1 MRPSVPSRDWKIRI
15 TDILQ
20 AIKEILELTEGM
32 TAAQFS
38 QDARTVK
45 AVLYNFAVIGEAARH
60 VPIEVREAWPAVPWR
75 EMGDMRNV
83 VIHEYFGVDPEII
96 WETIRQELSP
106 LTPQLEEILK

>member
-1 MRPSVPSRDWKIRI
+1 VPSRDWKIRI

-20 AIKEILELTEGM
+20 AIIEILELTEGM
-32 TAAQFS
+32 TVAQFS
-38 QDARTVK
+38 RDTRTVK

-83 VIHEYFGVDPEII
+83 VIHEYFGVDPEIL

-106 LTPQLEEILK
+106 LTPQLKEILK

>member
-1 MRPSVPSRDWKIRI
+1 MPSREWKIRI

-38 QDARTVK
+38 QDTRTVK
-45 AVLYNFAVIGEAARH
+45 AVLYNFAVIGEAACH
-60 VPIEVREAWPAVPWR
+60 VPVEVREAWPAVPWQ

-83 VIHEYFGVDPEII
+83 VIHEYFGVDPEIL